1 MDTYKPTLMTYHVN
15 AEAIDAMTRAAQVLE
30 GLKDP
35 QARNI
40 IIAAC
45 TIPVR
50 GELKTAPGAIKEFG
64 K

>member
-1 MDTYKPTLMTYHVN
+1 METYKPTFMTYYVS

-35 QARNI
+35 QARSI

-45 TIPVR
+45 TIQVR
-50 GELKTAPGAIKEFG
+50 GELKSAPGSIRELDR
-64 K
+64 